1 MKTENCKKNQVMKMN
16 KMKAKL
22 KQNEKKSKINKIKN

>member
-22 KQNEKKSKINKIKN
+22 KQNEKKAK